1 MYTTYHL
8 DSAQDITAEMIE
20 AIKIAYK
27 SKPIAITIA
36 EEIDATEYLMSSDSN
51 KAFLNKSLAQANNG
65 EFVEIKSSDL

>member
-20 AIKIAYK
+20 AIKIAFK
-27 SKPIAITIA
+27 SKPIAISNS
-36 EEIDATEYLMSSDSN
+36 EELDTTDYLMSSDSN

>member
-20 AIKIAYK
+20 AIKIAFK

-36 EEIDATEYLMSSDSN
+36 EEIDTTEYLMSSDSN
-51 KAFLNKSLAQANNG
+51 KAFLNKSLAQANKG
-65 EFVEIKSSDL
+65 DFVEIKSSDL

>member
-8 DSAQDITAEMIE
+8 DSAEDITSEMIE

-36 EEIDATEYLMSSDSN
+36 EELDATDYLMSNEAN
-51 KAFLNKSLAQANNG
+51 KVFLNKSLAQANKG
-65 EFVEIKSSDL
+65 DFVEIKSSDL

>member
-20 AIKIAYK
+20 AIKIAFK

-36 EEIDATEYLMSSDSN
+36 EELDATDYLMSSDSN
-51 KAFLNKSLAQANNG
+51 KEFLKKSLAQANNG
-65 EFVEIKSSDL
+65 DFVEIKASDL

>member
-36 EEIDATEYLMSSDSN
+36 EEIDATEYLMSRDSN

>member
-20 AIKIAYK
+20 AIKIAFK

-36 EEIDATEYLMSSDSN
+36 EEIDTTEYLMSSDSN
-51 KAFLNKSLAQANNG
+51 KEFLNKSLAQADNG
-65 EFVEIKSSDL
+65 EFVEIKHSDL